1 MNTLD
6 SLPKSRI
13 FILIFVLSFATL
25 PGMFTLSAPITGA
38 YHFATTRNC
47 LAPAALLPEIGST
60 RVIVTPNQTPPQFT
74 PLLQA
79 STVTILR
86 DNNTII
92 PDFTVEPAISYNFSA
107 ASLSPYPAKTLPIN
121 KRTTPGAPSY
131 WFNCVALVTC
141 SAMTDIKSN
150 AFTPPIHPT
159 HPACTLTFCT
169 QSSRTRLLDLYPTAG
184 FRSIIHNSRSV
195 LSGVSNPDAR
205 GNPLKILQL
214 ISGFRKINQYYKLY
228 SVQSKFNTL

>member
-74 PLLQA
+74 PLLPVP
-79 STVTILR
+79 TVTILR
-86 DNNTII
+86 DNNTIT
-92 PDFTVEPAISYNFSA
+92 PEVTADPAIVYYLLA
-107 ASLSPYPAKTLPIN
+107 TYLSHYPTGKMTID
-121 KRTTPGAPSY
+121 KSTTPDSAPCY
-131 WFNCVALVTC
+131 WFDCVALKT
-141 SAMTDIKSN
+141 STTMTDKRTKT
-150 AFTPPIHPT
+150 FTSAIHPT
-159 HPACTLTFCT
+159 
-169 QSSRTRLLDLYPTAG
+169 G
-184 FRSIIHNSRSV
+184 F
-195 LSGVSNPDAR
+195 L
-205 GNPLKILQL
+205 
-214 ISGFRKINQYYKLY
+214 
-228 SVQSKFNTL
+228 

>member
-6 SLPKSRI
+6 SLLKSRI
-13 FILIFVLSFATL
+13 FIPLFVPFPATL
-25 PGMFTLSAPITGA
+25 PGMFTPGAPITGDC
-38 YHFATTRNC
+38 YFVSTRYC
-47 LAPAALLPEIGST
+47 FHYAALSPEIDNT
-60 RVIVTPNQTPPQFT
+60 RVIAQPNQTPHPYI

-169 QSSRTRLLDLYPTAG
+169 QSSHTRLLDLYPTAG

-228 SVQSKFNTL
+228 SVQSNLTTL